1 MASTVVFGFYAW
13 FCAAVNIIFY
23 RAIMICSLYFIILRF
38 VCSSRMSMMDK
49 L

>member
-13 FCAAVNIIFY
+13 CCAAVNIIFY
-23 RAIMICSLYFIILRF
+23 RAIMISSLYFIILRF